1 MAEPTEGES
10 SPRILVPALEGGR
23 NPIYSHGASA
33 PNDIHSVPPDGT
45 LTKVQY
51 IVVRTFLLAKGWVE
65 NIFH

>member
-33 PNDIHSVPPDGT
+33 PNDIHSVLPDGT
-45 LTKVQY
+45 SHEGTVHC
-51 IVVRTFLLAKGWVE
+51 GE
-65 NIFH
+65 NFSAC